1 MRKLK
6 MTKEHSFIYLED
18 IIVERE
24 LESGV
29 IRIDGEIDEFRTK
42 EVLLLLSEAKR
53 KLMKGEVLTIKL
65 NSEGG
70 GVHNSFAIYDALR
83 EVSNS
88 GIKVRIIVEGI
99 AASAAAMIILQAGDI
114 RIARP
119 HATFL
124 LHEPKRWVFFHNES
138 TSQLETEVSEMNRI
152 TNEIVKILASRC
164 NKSEE
169 EVRETIRLKEKWMS
183 PEEAKDWGLID
194 KIEEV

>member
-1 MRKLK
+1 ME
-6 MTKEHSFIYLED
+6 TKEEAFVSLED
-18 IIVERE
+18 IIVNRE
-24 LESGV
+24 LKNG
-29 IRIDGEIDEFRTK
+29 IINIIGEIDEYRTRDTI
-42 EVLLLLSEAKR
+42 LLLSEAKR
-53 KLMKGEVLTIKL
+53 TLVKGKVLTIRL

-70 GVHNSFAIYDALR
+70 NVHNSFAIYDALR
-83 EVSNS
+83 EVSNL

-99 AASAAAMIILQAGDI
+99 AASAAAMIILQAGDE

-119 HATFL
+119 HTTFL
-124 LHEPKRWVFFHNES
+124 LHEPKRWVYFHNES

-152 TNEIVKILASRC
+152 TNEIVKILATRC

-183 PEEAKDWGLID
+183 PKEAKDWGLID

>member
-1 MRKLK
+1 

-29 IRIDGEIDEFRTK
+29 IHITGEIDEFRTR

-53 KLMKGEVLTIKL
+53 KLVKGEVLTIKL

-70 GVHNSFAIYDALR
+70 NVHNSFAIYDALR

-88 GIKVRIIVEGI
+88 GIKVCITVEGI

-124 LHEPKRWVFFHNES
+124 LHEPKRWVYFHNES
-138 TSQLETEVSEMNRI
+138 TSQLETEVTEMNRI

>member
-1 MRKLK
+1 ME
-6 MTKEHSFIYLED
+6 TKEEAFVYLED
-18 IIVERE
+18 IIVNRE
-24 LESGV
+24 LKNG
-29 IRIDGEIDEFRTK
+29 IINIIGEIDEYRTRDTI
-42 EVLLLLSEAKR
+42 LLLSEAKR
-53 KLMKGEVLTIKL
+53 ALVKGKVLTIRL

-70 GVHNSFAIYDALR
+70 NVHNSFAIYDALR
-83 EVSNS
+83 EVSNL

-99 AASAAAMIILQAGDI
+99 AASAAAMIILQAGDE

-119 HATFL
+119 HTTFL
-124 LHEPKRWVFFHNES
+124 LHEPKRWVYFHNES

-164 NKSEE
+164 KKSEE

>member
-1 MRKLK
+1 ME
-6 MTKEHSFIYLED
+6 TKEEAFVYLED
-18 IIVERE
+18 IIVNRE
-24 LESGV
+24 LKNG
-29 IRIDGEIDEFRTK
+29 IINIIGEIDEYRTRDTI
-42 EVLLLLSEAKR
+42 LLLSEAKR
-53 KLMKGEVLTIKL
+53 TLVKGEVLTIRL

-70 GVHNSFAIYDALR
+70 NVHSSFAIYDALR

-88 GIKVRIIVEGI
+88 GIKVCIIVEGI

-124 LHEPKRWVFFHNES
+124 LHEPKRWVYFHNES

-152 TNEIVKILASRC
+152 TNEIVKILATRC
-164 NKSEE
+164 DKSEK